1 MAIAQF
7 EEFAPEIPQRSR
19 VREFADQTRAAL
31 RLVPDLTVDNSQAVS
46 NRAFFAFLIGVF
58 TAGLLLLLSI
68 NTALTSGAF
77 TLENMKLHL
86 AAVNDQR
93 DAVLNQVATY
103 SSPDNLAINATK
115 LGMLPQTGINF
126 LDINTA
132 TPGTTK

>member
-1 MAIAQF
+1 MALTQI
-7 EEFAPEIPQRSR
+7 EPLAPEIKQRSR

-31 RLVPDLTVDNSQAVS
+31 KLVPDLTVDNSESVS
-46 NRAFFAFLIGVF
+46 NRAFFAFLIGLF

-86 AAVNDQR
+86 AAVNDER

-103 SSPDNLAINATK
+103 SSPNNLAKAATK
-115 LGMLPQTGINF
+115 LGMQPQTTINF
-126 LDINTA
+126 LDVNG
-132 TPGTTK
+132 GTSK

>member
-1 MAIAQF
+1 MALTQI
-7 EEFAPEIPQRSR
+7 ESLAPEIKQRSR

-31 RLVPDLTVDNSQAVS
+31 KLVPDLTVDNSESVS
-46 NRAFFAFLIGVF
+46 NRAFFAFLIGLF

-86 AAVNDQR
+86 AAVNDER

-103 SSPDNLAINATK
+103 SSPNNLAKAATK
-115 LGMLPQTGINF
+115 LGMQPQTTINV
-126 LDINTA
+126 LDING
-132 TPGTTK
+132 GTSK

>member
-1 MAIAQF
+1 MAIAQLDS
-7 EEFAPEIPQRSR
+7 AAVAAPQRSR

-46 NRAFFAFLIGVF
+46 SRAFFGFLIGLF
-58 TAGLLLLLSI
+58 TAGLLLLLSV

-93 DAVLNQVATY
+93 DAVLNQVAKY
-103 SSPDNLAINATK
+103 SSPDNLAIAATK
-115 LGMLPQTGINF
+115 MGMLPQATINF
-126 LDINTA
+126 LDVNLNS
-132 TPGTTK
+132 GTTK